1 MRRAGGAMTDLLLN
15 ADLCDEADQRPD
27 LDPDLGSDRG
37 SADLAVRPS
46 SLRYVVPIGAAL
58 ALEACGEGSGTI
70 TSGTATPTPTPTSTA
85 PPTSVQASRFLAQ
98 ATFGASQADISQ
110 VQSLGYAGWI
120 TDQIARPRGSHWD
133 WLVANGYLD
142 VANLNNSNGF
152 DNSVWRQI
160 ITEPGQLRQRVGMA
174 LSEIIVVGLG
184 GVTLSWRQFVGAAYL
199 DILLDNAFGNFRT
212 LIEQITTNAGMAS
225 FLTYLNN
232 RRENTATGAL
242 PDENYAR
249 ELMQLFSIGLYQLN
263 MDGTLK
269 MSGGNPIET
278 YSQNDVS
285 QLARVFTGLVLDSND
300 NSTPNRLRRP
310 LVMNASLHETGAS
323 TFLGTTIPAGTEGMA
338 AVRMALDAIFAHP
351 NVPPF
356 ISKQLIQRL
365 VTSNPSPAYVGRV
378 AAVFANNGSGVRG
391 DLAAVVRAILLDTE
405 ARSDASLTSASAG
418 KIREPVIR
426 LTNWARSFGATSAG
440 GLWPIGDT
448 SSNSTRLAQAL
459 GRSPSV
465 FNFFRP
471 GYTPPNTQLASQ
483 SLVAPELQI
492 TDELSVVGYVNFIR
506 GFVANSNADI
516 KADYSDLIAKAADSQ
531 ALVDDVNLRLA
542 AGQLSSATVATI
554 RAAVD
559 SVATTAAN
567 FAMNRVAIA
576 VLLAMASPD
585 YIALK

>member
-1 MRRAGGAMTDLLLN
+1 MTELLLN
-15 ADLCDEADQRPD
+15 ADLRDDADRRPESD
-27 LDPDLGSDRG
+27 LDLGPDH
-37 SADLAVRPS
+37 SADHSPDHLDPRPS

-58 ALEACGEGSGTI
+58 VLEACGEGGGTI
-70 TSGTATPTPTPTSTA
+70 TSGSGTPTPTPTSTA
-85 PPTSVQASRFLAQ
+85 PPTGVQASRFLAQ
-98 ATFGASQADISQ
+98 ASFGASSADISQ

-160 ITEPGQLRQRVGMA
+160 ITEQGQLRQRVGMA

-184 GVTLSWRQFVGAAYL
+184 GVTLQWRQFVGAAYL

-225 FLTYLNN
+225 FLTFLNN

-249 ELMQLFSIGLYQLN
+249 ELMQLFTIGLYQLN

-300 NSTPNRLRRP
+300 NSTPDRLRRP
-310 LVMNASLHETGAS
+310 LVINASLHETGAS
-323 TFLGTTIPAGTEGMA
+323 SFLGTTIPAGTEGMA

-365 VTSNPSPAYVGRV
+365 VTSNPTPAYVGRV

-405 ARSDASLTSASAG
+405 ARSDAGLTSASAG
-418 KIREPVIR
+418 KVREPVVR

-448 SSNSTRLAQAL
+448 SSNSTRLAQSL

-471 GYTPPNTQLASQ
+471 GYTPPNTQLAAQ

-492 TDELSVVGYVNFIR
+492 TDELSVVGYVNFVR